1 MRAFFL
7 VAVMVLSACAHAPLS
22 NQDLESFSKPAF
34 IVHVDKGA
42 GPRSTV
48 FRDDAKSYGDR
59 AKALDDKGLATR
71 LEKGSDGERS
81 MNRYQ
86 LADSL
91 RAQVLSELPKARPW
105 KNSAP
110 PTQVA
115 AALESFL
122 VEEVRASGPDVS
134 RLAPLGVD
142 AVVEIVIE
150 DYGLRSE
157 GGKAGVFL
165 YGNARLYRLS
175 GATLY
180 RRAFFSDEVKAGL
193 AVLDPF
199 EVEAHPAKFTGQL
212 KGVLEAVAHQLA
224 LDLTAQAT
232 K

>member
-1 MRAFFL
+1 MRCFL
-7 VAVMVLSACAHAPLS
+7 PLVVVMIVSACAHAPLS
-22 NQDLESFSKPAF
+22 NHDLESFSRPAF

-59 AKALDDKGLATR
+59 AKGLDDRGLAAR
-71 LEKGSDGERS
+71 LEKGTDGERS

-91 RAQVLSELPKARPW
+91 RAQVIADLPKASPW
-105 KNSAP
+105 KNSVP
-110 PTQVA
+110 PTEVA

-122 VEEVRASGPDVS
+122 VEEVRESGPDVS

-165 YGNARLYRLS
+165 YGNARLFRLN

-199 EVEAHPAKFTGQL
+199 EVEAHPSKFSRQL
-212 KGVLEAVAHQLA
+212 KGVLDAVANQLA
-224 LDLTAQAT
+224 LDLTAQA